1 MAFIVG
7 YVVLSTQTFEKEKMM
22 ELLSHTDRS
31 RSMSMATDTSIAS
44 ILSNSDRLIPDA
56 FMPVDIQ
63 VVSQRRVRPTSS
75 RLMSQSGHS
84 SSSGLTPFK
93 GAATNGGNNSHYYN
107 NSAHANA
114 AFMRYMTSS
123 TSATTSDSVPFSSN
137 NSHVYALKRKSY
149 VESGGDSAAHPEDD
163 DILSRSRNH
172 NHLSTRDLVRG
183 YA

>member
-1 MAFIVG
+1 M
-7 YVVLSTQTFEKEKMM
+7 QTFEREKMM

-31 RSMSMATDTSIAS
+31 RSMSVATDTSIAS

-75 RLMSQSGHS
+75 RLMSQSGHA
-84 SSSGLTPFK
+84 SSGLMSSK
-93 GAATNGGNNSHYYN
+93 GAATSGGSNSHYYN

-114 AFMRYMTSS
+114 AFLRYMTSS
-123 TSATTSDSVPFSSN
+123 TSATTSESVPFSSSN
-137 NSHVYALKRKSY
+137 NAYASNVYASKRKNFI
-149 VESGGDSAAHPEDD
+149 ESGGDSAVHPEDYD
-163 DILSRSRNH
+163 ALSRSRRSSNH
-172 NHLSTRDLVRG
+172 SHLSTRDFVRG